1 MADDSNSPRR
11 RDLLKAGATA
21 GLLGMAGLSLNG
33 ASAQETTS
41 ERQQTTTPAEGEG
54 GTGVFSFSLEDG
66 DLFRIRFRPRDPF
79 GQPATE
85 TVPAG
90 CLGTDQSE
98 EYQLFIVRV
107 FRGGADLGFRGLL
120 APQQA
125 LAEDLLQT
133 TTAAGQETTPGG
145 QTTVPADETTEEGGM
160 TETTPAG
167 ETTTQA
173 ALQDQTTTAPSEET
187 TTAPGAE
194 TTTAPSEETTAAAG
208 QQTTVAPGQL
218 PEIQLGAWYRV
229 ASAEPCDGLN
239 ALTIEASDPPE
250 TTATPSG
257 GETTTE

>member
-1 MADDSNSPRR
+1 MTDDNSPRR

-21 GLLGMAGLSLNG
+21 GLLGVAGLSLNG
-33 ASAQETTS
+33 ASAQETTT
-41 ERQQTTTPAEGEG
+41 QQTTTPAEGEG

-66 DLFRIRFRPRDPF
+66 DLFRVRFRPRDPF
-79 GQPATE
+79 GEPATE

-90 CLGTDQSE
+90 CLGTEQSE

-107 FRGGADLGFRGLL
+107 FRGGTDLGFRGLL

-133 TTAAGQETTPGG
+133 TTAAGGETTEAGG
-145 QTTVPADETTEEGGM
+145 MTETTEESGM

-173 ALQDQTTTAPSEET
+173 ALQDQTTTAAGGET
-187 TTAPGAE
+187 TT
-194 TTTAPSEETTAAAG
+194 AAG

-229 ASAEPCDGLN
+229 ASADPCDGLN
-239 ALTIEASDPPE
+239 ALTVEASDPPE

>member
-1 MADDSNSPRR
+1 MADDDSPRR

-33 ASAQETTS
+33 VSAQETTTQQ
-41 ERQQTTTPAEGEG
+41 QQTTTPAEGEG

-66 DLFRIRFRPRDPF
+66 DLFRVRFRPRDPF

-107 FRGGADLGFRGLL
+107 YRGGADLGFRSLL
-120 APQQA
+120 APRQA

-145 QTTVPADETTEEGGM
+145 QTTTAPADETTEPGGM

-173 ALQDQTTTAPSEET
+173 ALQDQTTTAAGQETTTVAGQET
-187 TTAPGAE
+187 TTAP
-194 TTTAPSEETTAAAG
+194 G

-229 ASAEPCDGLN
+229 AGAEPCDGLN

-257 GETTTE
+257 GETTTQ

>member
-133 TTAAGQETTPGG
+133 TTAAGG
-145 QTTVPADETTEEGGM
+145 ETTEEGGM

-173 ALQDQTTTAPSEET
+173 ALQDQ
-187 TTAPGAE
+187 

>member
-11 RDLLKAGATA
+11 RDLLKTGATV

-33 ASAQETTS
+33 ASAQETTT
-41 ERQQTTTPAEGEG
+41 ERQQTTQAEGEG

-66 DLFRIRFRPRDPF
+66 DLFRVRFRPRDPF

-85 TVPAG
+85 TVPPG
-90 CLGTDQSE
+90 CLGTDRSE

-133 TTAAGQETTPGG
+133 TTAAGG
-145 QTTVPADETTEEGGM
+145 ETTEAGGM

-173 ALQDQTTTAPSEET
+173 ALQDQTTTAAGGET
-187 TTAPGAE
+187 T
-194 TTTAPSEETTAAAG
+194 AAG
-208 QQTTVAPGQL
+208 QQTTVEPGQL

-239 ALTIEASDPPE
+239 ALTVEASDPPE